1 MSATTPVTQSGHVSS
16 SPSTLDTIGDTARVT
31 AERAATYAAQQGQVA
46 AKHYVSEP
54 AKDLLT
60 LMKEYARE
68 KPDVAA
74 CWCFGLGVLVGWKL
88 KP

>member
-1 MSATTPVTQSGHVSS
+1 MPSSTLVTHTGHVSAP
-16 SPSTLDTIGDTARVT
+16 PSTLDAISDTAKET
-31 AERAATYAAQQGQVA
+31 AGRAANYAAQQGQVA

-54 AKDLLT
+54 AQDLLT

-74 CWCFGLGVLVGWKL
+74 CWCFGLGILVGWKL

>member
-1 MSATTPVTQSGHVSS
+1 M
-16 SPSTLDTIGDTARVT
+16 DTIGDAAKDT
-31 AERAATYAAQQGQVA
+31 AERAANYAAQQGQVA
-46 AKHYVSEP
+46 AKHYVAEP
-54 AKDLLT
+54 AKDLVS

-74 CWCFGLGVLVGWKL
+74 CWCFGLGILVGWKL